1 MMNFPTSKMV
11 HLRDATL
18 EVFEAGKRGRPIV
31 LCHGWP
37 EHAFSYRH
45 QIPALVDAG
54 YHCIVPNQRGY
65 GASSRPATVADY
77 DIHALTGDLIALL
90 DAFDY
95 EDAIFVGHDWGAI
108 VVWNLALLHPG
119 RVKAI
124 ANLSVPFRAREKSDP
139 VAFWEEQLGD
149 DFYIVHF
156 NRKPGVA
163 EALMEADV
171 EGFLTKMYRTE
182 QWLDAQSS
190 MSMKFWEPTDGVG
203 LPGRPMLT
211 ADEMAVFVEAFE
223 RGGLVSPCHWYRNF
237 TRNWERTSGVPQVIS
252 QPTLMIYGEYDSVP
266 QVDMARFVP
275 QAEIHVLAC
284 GHWIQQERP
293 AETNQLLLAWL
304 GALD

>member
-1 MMNFPTSKMV
+1 MNFPTSKMV

-65 GASSRPATVADY
+65 GASSRPAAVAEY
-77 DIHALTGDLIALL
+77 DIYALTGDLVSLL
-90 DAFDY
+90 DAFNY

-119 RVKAI
+119 RVQAI
-124 ANLSVPFRAREKSDP
+124 ANLSVPFRVREKSDP
-139 VAFWEEQLGD
+139 VAFWEKQLGD

-171 EGFLTKMYRTE
+171 EGFLTRMYRTE
-182 QWLDAQSS
+182 QWLDSHAR
-190 MSMKFWEPTDGVG
+190 MPIKFWERTD
-203 LPGRPMLT
+203 
-211 ADEMAVFVEAFE
+211 EA
-223 RGGLVSPCHWYRNF
+223 G
-237 TRNWERTSGVPQVIS
+237 
-252 QPTLMIYGEYDSVP
+252 
-266 QVDMARFVP
+266 
-275 QAEIHVLAC
+275 
-284 GHWIQQERP
+284 
-293 AETNQLLLAWL
+293 
-304 GALD
+304 